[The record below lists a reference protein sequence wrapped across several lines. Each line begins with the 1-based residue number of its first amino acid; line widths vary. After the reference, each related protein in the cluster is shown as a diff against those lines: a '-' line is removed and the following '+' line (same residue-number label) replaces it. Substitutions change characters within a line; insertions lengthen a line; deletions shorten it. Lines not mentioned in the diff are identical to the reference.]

1 MNKKTP
7 VFLKDDSFIYFVLIL
22 LLIIVFLVEGM
33 YIYVALA
40 GLILIGITAF
50 TLRKQVLRER
60 NLKTT

>member
-33 YIYVALA
+33 YIYVALGRIDFNRNYSFYITKA
-40 GLILIGITAF
+40 GFEGKGT
-50 TLRKQVLRER
+50 
-60 NLKTT
+60 